1 MRAVLLLFRF
11 LRTILIITISVGLCN
26 GNLGV
31 PCKESERQAL
41 LLFQK
46 DLEDPS
52 NRLSSCVGE
61 GVCCNWTGVVCDDL
75 TGHVAS
81 STSLN
86 LTLNRIS
93 THLGIHM
100 ALLLGWVYLGLRG
113 YKLKVENLQWVSG
126 LSHLK
131 NLT

>member
-75 TGHVAS
+75 TGHVRELHLTKPDSQQDLHSFGDSYGTSTWLGGKLRRYNS
-81 STSLN
+81 SSIGKSLKF
-86 LTLNRIS
+86 TVSWPPR
-93 THLGIHM
+93 
-100 ALLLGWVYLGLRG
+100 
-113 YKLKVENLQWVSG
+113 LQA
-126 LSHLK
+126 
-131 NLT
+131 